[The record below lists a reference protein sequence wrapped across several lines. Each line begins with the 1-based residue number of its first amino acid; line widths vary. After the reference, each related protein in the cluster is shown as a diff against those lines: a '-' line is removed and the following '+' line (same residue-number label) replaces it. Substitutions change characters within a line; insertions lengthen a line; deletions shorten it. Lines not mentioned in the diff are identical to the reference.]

1 MYKLCPENGVLAHM
15 EVLPLPGEATP
26 IQQQVDT
33 GGSKCIDLMES
44 ILMCLNVYDCL
55 FSVMTE
61 EF

>member
-1 MYKLCPENGVLAHM
+1 M

-44 ILMCLNVYDCL
+44 ILKCLNVYDCL